1 MTYQSLQE
9 IENKYAESEN
19 DSPAK
24 RIENRK
30 NKNQAIKRFNEKKFF
45 QLADAS
51 SSTSQN
57 QTCLQ
62 IDALCFKT
70 TANSIERKR
79 SLNESLTNEQI
90 TNIQNQNKNKR
101 KKRKTNAVLTEQSTN
116 IQEQNTNIQEL
127 EFFATK
133 NKCTNF

>member
-9 IENKYAESEN
+9 IENKYAEFEN

-30 NKNQAIKRFNEKKFF
+30 NKNQAIKRFNERQQKFF

-51 SSTSQN
+51 SFTSQN

-62 IDALCFKT
+62 IDVLCFKT

-101 KKRKTNAVLTEQSTN
+101 KKRKT
-116 IQEQNTNIQEL
+116 
-127 EFFATK
+127 
-133 NKCTNF
+133 